1 MDDSSDEESVLVIEP
16 CDGKPAKA
24 SQQVLQL
31 SYYNSNTWV
40 LRSLYCFHFA
50 QVSVTASSPD
60 TSDSCGDVAVSPHRQ
75 HTIGLSELDDRLRQ
89 LRFPRCCIGKCG
101 GTDWFD
107 SQGVSGTDDDSSFD
121 CNLLPLPRCC
131 CHTVLATTV
140 PREIYS
146 DKPCAEPV
154 SVLSQVTTYA
164 FPHLAICNS
173 CLPGFI
179 ETSRVR

>member
-1 MDDSSDEESVLVIEP
+1 MNRVAHSIAFMTV
-16 CDGKPAKA
+16 
-24 SQQVLQL
+24 
-31 SYYNSNTWV
+31 
-40 LRSLYCFHFA
+40 

-60 TSDSCGDVAVSPHRQ
+60 NDVASSPRQQ
-75 HTIGLSELDDRLRQ
+75 HTIGLSELDDRLRE
-89 LRFPRCCIGKCG
+89 LRFPRCCIAKCG

-146 DKPCAEPV
+146 DKPCVDPV
-154 SVLSQVTTYA
+154 SVLSKVTTYA
-164 FPHLAICNS
+164 FPHLAICIS

-179 ETSRVR
+179 EASRVS